1 MHKKEENKKD
11 NLKKT
16 IESFN
21 NAPKEQ
27 RKEFVFSLEKA
38 LNFNPK
44 KDK

>member
-1 MHKKEENKKD
+1 MPKKKENKKD

-21 NAPKEQ
+21 NATKEQ
-27 RKEFVFSLEKA
+27 KEDFVNVLEKA

-44 KDK
+44 KK